1 MIGKIFWYKYQILDL
16 VTADLVYIWDSKDP
30 MPSEDKFII
39 TTDFSEESGKL
50 ISIPV
55 YIEQNE
61 KYIRDHFLKWTFDLG
76 ERKIGSKRLIDLL
89 SIDKN
94 FSYWW
99 MSPFIETH
107 PYNFPVKNAIFLF
120 ALDEILKSIDPKSII
135 LKTNQEWLIQT
146 IKDFCKSKGIEFESQ
161 KSIFL
166 DEPIIE
172 SAIASP
178 NRIMLNALRSIARH
192 IIRIRK
198 YKESPKTGWIS
209 NSKSILLSG
218 YFVNF
223 NKTEAERGIFKSAYW
238 GDLPEMM
245 TQKGYS
251 INWLHHNSYSSPTDS
266 LKLVKNFNDEPGGNS
281 FHTFAE
287 GNFSFFLILRV
298 IFKWIRLNFLSYRLR
313 NMEEYFHI
321 SPSGLS
327 AWPLSKDLWED
338 WIRGPQSIT
347 NLFVLESF
355 KNSLKAVSKQ
365 KLGLFICENNAFE
378 RAFAYAWKRNGHGL
392 LVGVQ
397 HSTVRFWDLRY
408 FNDTRILID
417 KKPNS
422 LPQADLMAI
431 NGPVAEC
438 LLVDSNYPIEHIVEV
453 EALRYLNNDVPNII
467 KTTSNKDKIILLVL
481 GDISF
486 ESTSAMMNL
495 LSHLPN
501 ITSNRLNILV
511 KPHPIC
517 SINRSDFP
525 LINFELFHGPFNE
538 VFRNECIIYG
548 ANPTSS
554 CVDAYMM
561 GLPVIVHYE
570 KSSINLSPLEG
581 ITSVTFVSTS
591 KELNTAITEILV
603 QGIRHAKPKTF
614 FWLDKELPKWR
625 AFIDKA
631 ASKLF
636 N

>member
-1 MIGKIFWYKYQILDL
+1 
-16 VTADLVYIWDSKDP
+16 
-30 MPSEDKFII
+30 MPSEDNLII
-39 TTDFSEESGKL
+39 TTDFSEVSGKL
-50 ISIPV
+50 ISIPI

-61 KYIRDHFLKWTFDLG
+61 KHIRDLFLKWTFDLG

-89 SIDKN
+89 SIDKD

-120 ALDEILKSIDPKSII
+120 ALDEIIKNIEPKSII
-135 LKTNQEWLIQT
+135 LKTNQNWLIQT
-146 IKDFCKSKGIEFESQ
+146 VMDFCKRKGIKFESQ
-161 KSIFL
+161 KSISL
-166 DEPIIE
+166 GESIKESEPAPP
-172 SAIASP
+172 SQ
-178 NRIMLNALRSIARH
+178 IMLNALRSIARH

-198 YKESPKTGWIS
+198 YKESPNSGWIS

-266 LKLVKNFNDEPGGNS
+266 LKLVNNFNEESGGKS

-287 GNFSFFLILRV
+287 GNYSFLIVLRV
-298 IFKWIRLNFLSYRLR
+298 LIKWIHLNFLSLRTR
-313 NMEEYFHI
+313 NMEENFQI

-327 AWPLSKDLWED
+327 VWPIFKDLWED
-338 WIRGPQSIT
+338 WIRGPQSIA
-347 NLFVLESF
+347 NLFVLETF
-355 KNSLKAVSKQ
+355 KNSLKVAPKQ
-365 KLGLFICENNAFE
+365 KLGLFISENNAFE
-378 RAFAYAWKRNGHGL
+378 RAFAYAWKQNGHGL

-408 FNDTRILID
+408 FNDQRILVD
-417 KKPNS
+417 KRPNS
-422 LPQADLMAI
+422 LPQTDFMAV
-431 NGPVAEC
+431 NGPVAEG
-438 LLVDSNYPIEHIVEV
+438 LLMDSNYPHDRIVQV
-453 EALRYLNNDVPNII
+453 EALRYLNNESPEILESKAIGD
-467 KTTSNKDKIILLVL
+467 KTTFLVL

-486 ESTSAMMNL
+486 ESTSATINL
-495 LSHLPN
+495 LSHLPDK
-501 ITSNRLNILV
+501 TKELLNILV

-517 SINRSDFP
+517 PIKGSDFP
-525 LINFELFHGPFNE
+525 SINFELYYGSFNE
-538 VFRNECIIYG
+538 IFRKECIIYG

-554 CVDAYMM
+554 CVDAYMT
-561 GLPVIVHYE
+561 GLPVIVHHE
-570 KSSINLSPLEG
+570 QSSLNLSPLQG
-581 ITSVTFVSTS
+581 VSSVSFVSS
-591 KELNTAITEILV
+591 SNDLNKAITEILEK
-603 QGIRHAKPKTF
+603 GIKHIKPKDF
-614 FWLDKELPKWR
+614 FWLDKELPKWH
-625 AFIDKA
+625 AFLDKA